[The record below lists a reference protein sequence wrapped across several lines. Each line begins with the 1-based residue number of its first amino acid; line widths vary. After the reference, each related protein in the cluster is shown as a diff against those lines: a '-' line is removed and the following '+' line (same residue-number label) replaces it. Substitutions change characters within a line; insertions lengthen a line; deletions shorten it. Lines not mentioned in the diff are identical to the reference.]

1 MFYFVDLLRTEAQ
14 DTASLIAV
22 MDCSKDIAEKSGY
35 IVFYEKVVKHQKI
48 IASQKA
54 DVSN

>member
-22 MDCSKDIAEKSGY
+22 MDCSKDIAGKSGY

-48 IASQKA
+48 TVNHKNTQS
-54 DVSN
+54 